1 MTEQNYN
8 LAFVFPG
15 QGSQSVGMLDD
26 LAATYPE
33 VKQTFERASD
43 ALSKDLWALISDESL
58 ASELNQTHNTQPAML
73 ATGVA
78 VWNVWTKH
86 SVCRPAWLAGHSL
99 GEYSALVCSGAL
111 NFEDAVKL
119 VALRGE
125 LMQQAVP
132 EGVGAMAAIL
142 GLEDHEVVK
151 ICAEAEQGEVVSAV
165 NFNSQG
171 QVVIAGHK
179 AAVERAMMGAKEA
192 GAKRALLLPVSVP
205 SHCALMLP
213 AAEKLAQALESIT
226 INPPDTTLIHNV
238 DVLSH
243 RAPELIRHA
252 LKEQLY
258 KPVRWVDSIKFMS
271 DQGVTQFVECGA
283 GKVLIGLNKRIAKD
297 AQHFALYDTKTMQEV
312 MQQLDAI

>member
-15 QGSQSVGMLDD
+15 QGSQSTGMLDE

-33 VKQTFERASD
+33 IKQTFERASD
-43 ALSKDLWALISDESL
+43 SLGKDLWAVCSDEAL
-58 ASELNQTHNTQPAML
+58 TAELNQTHNTQPVML
-73 ATGVA
+73 AMGVA
-78 VWNVWTKH
+78 IWNVWTKN
-86 SVCRPAWLAGHSL
+86 SPVRPAWMAGHSL
-99 GEYSALVCSGAL
+99 GEYSALVCAGAL
-111 NFEDAVKL
+111 NFEDAIKL

-142 GLEDHEVVK
+142 GLEDHDVVK

-179 AAVERAMMGAKEA
+179 AAVERAMNGAKEA

-213 AAEKLAQALESIT
+213 AAEKLAQALENIA
-226 INPPDTTLIHNV
+226 INLPNVTLIHNV

-243 RAPELIRHA
+243 RAPALIRYA

-258 KPVRWVDSIKFMS
+258 KPVRWVDSVKFMA
-271 DQGVTQFVECGA
+271 DQGVTRFVECGA

-297 AQHFALYDTKTMQEV
+297 AEHFALYDTKTMNDV
-312 MQQLDAI
+312 MEQLND

>member
-1 MTEQNYN
+1 MTEQTQN

-15 QGSQSVGMLDD
+15 QGSQSTGMLGD

-33 VKQTFERASD
+33 IKQTFERASD
-43 ALSKDLWALISDESL
+43 ALQKDLWALVTDEAL
-58 ASELNQTHNTQPAML
+58 NAELNQTHNTQPAML

-86 SVCRPAWLAGHSL
+86 SAVRPSWMAGHSL
-99 GEYSALVCSGAL
+99 GEYSALVCAGAL
-111 NFEDAVKL
+111 DFEDAIKL

-142 GLEDHEVVK
+142 GLDDHEVVK
-151 ICAEAEQGEVVSAV
+151 VCAEAAENEVVSAV

-179 AAVERAMMGAKEA
+179 AAVERAMIGAKEA

-213 AAEKLAQALESIT
+213 AAEKLAEALENIT
-226 INPPDTTLIHNV
+226 IHAPNVTLIHNV
-238 DVLSH
+238 DVLLHQS
-243 RAPELIRHA
+243 PELIRHA

-258 KPVRWVDSIKFMS
+258 KPVRWVDTIKFMA
-271 DQGVTQFVECGA
+271 DQGVTSFVECGA

-297 AQHFALYDTKTMQEV
+297 AEHFTLYDTKTMNNV
-312 MQQLDAI
+312 MEQLND

>member
-1 MTEQNYN
+1 MTEQTYN

-15 QGSQSVGMLDD
+15 QGSQSTGMLND

-33 VKQTFERASD
+33 IKHTFERASN
-43 ALSKDLWALISDESL
+43 ALNKDLWALITDESL
-58 ASELNQTHNTQPAML
+58 ASELNQTHNTQPVML

-78 VWNVWTKH
+78 VWNAWIKH
-86 SVCRPAWLAGHSL
+86 SETRPSWMAGHSL
-99 GEYSALVCSGAL
+99 GEYSALVCAGAL
-111 NFEDAVKL
+111 NFEDAIKL

-151 ICAEAEQGEVVSAV
+151 ICVEAEQGEVVSAV

-179 AAVERAMMGAKEA
+179 SAVERAMIGAKDA
-192 GAKRALLLPVSVP
+192 GAKRTLLLPVSVP

-213 AAEKLAQALESIT
+213 AAEKLADALQNIT
-226 INPPDTTLIHNV
+226 INPPNVTLIHNV

-243 RAPELIRHA
+243 RSPELIRHA

-258 KPVRWVDSIKFMS
+258 KPVRWVDSIKFMA

-283 GKVLIGLNKRIAKD
+283 GKVLIGLNKRIAKE
-297 AQHFALYDTKTMQEV
+297 AEHFALYDTQTMKNV
-312 MQQLDAI
+312 MEQTQ